1 MTWATPVPILV
12 FLGLSVCSRLRRDV
26 GYATDRRRTS
36 EKKPS
41 LKGGIIINHRA
52 VMVETLESFKQ
63 SLNYIADP
71 LSAVFNI
78 SLVYGVFS
86 DRLKIAKV
94 TLLFYRVS

>member
-1 MTWATPVPILV
+1 
-12 FLGLSVCSRLRRDV
+12 
-26 GYATDRRRTS
+26 
-36 EKKPS
+36 
-41 LKGGIIINHRA
+41 
-52 VMVETLESFKQ
+52 MVETLESFKQ